1 MDKNLIKKE
10 LYKQKPDAD
19 FNYEK
24 GGVKNYSCELVING
38 VEEIIEFNIPLKES
52 EFEEVVPAQ
61 LLIRWL
67 V

>member
-1 MDKNLIKKE
+1 MTKTEIKKE

-19 FNYEK
+19 FSYEK
-24 GGVKNYSCELVING
+24 GGFKIYSCELEING
-38 VEEIIEFNIPLKES
+38 NFEIVEFKIPLNEC
-52 EFEEVVPAQ
+52 EFGEVVPAQ